1 MIRLS
6 RCSLVVFRLCR
17 FHCSDGHNI
26 VLIEHFDSGEEG
38 HDEASLT
45 LTCSLE
51 GRFLPDLFKVRDEN
65 LGFSSGFTVH
75 CSFTFSSACNRSF
88 QKLSTH

>member
-65 LGFSSGFTVH
+65 LVFFLDSLFTVH
-75 CSFTFSSACNRSF
+75 LLFHQRATEAFRN
-88 QKLSTH
+88 